1 MIEKKFII
9 TLILQKHYQNNYNL
23 EGFTVKER
31 FNALEVME
39 MAKDIEKRGKKF
51 YLKHAE
57 AAENRDLREL
67 FKRLAQDEQ
76 DHYEKFVA
84 LTEELREGDDNADY
98 LYEEDVSAYF
108 NYLIEYS
115 VFPKDDSDESVEALN
130 DVEKALKLAIQAEK
144 DSILFYR
151 EMCDYNEG
159 KTIEA
164 VNQLIEEEKE
174 HLRALG
180 KYIQEYGKK

>member
-1 MIEKKFII
+1 MKD
-9 TLILQKHYQNNYNL
+9 
-23 EGFTVKER
+23 R

-57 AAENRDLREL
+57 ATENRDLREL
-67 FKRLAQDEQ
+67 FRRLARDEQ
-76 DHYEKFVA
+76 DHFEKFVA
-84 LTEELREGDDNADY
+84 LTEDLREDSDEADY

-108 NYLIEYS
+108 NYLVEYS
-115 VFPKDDSDESVEALN
+115 VFPKDDSEESVAALN

-164 VNQLIEEEKE
+164 VNQLIKEEKE

-180 KYIQEYGKK
+180 KYIEEYGRK

>member
-1 MIEKKFII
+1 M
-9 TLILQKHYQNNYNL
+9 
-23 EGFTVKER
+23 KER

-57 AAENRDLREL
+57 ATENRDLKEL
-67 FKRLAQDEQ
+67 FKKLAQDEQ

-84 LTEELREGDDNADY
+84 LTEELREDSDEADY

-108 NYLIEYS
+108 NYLVEYS
-115 VFPKDDSDESVEALN
+115 VFPKDDSEESIEALN

-151 EMCDYNEG
+151 EMCEFNEG

-164 VNQLIEEEKE
+164 VNKLIDEEKD

-180 KYIQEYGKK
+180 KYIKEYGNK

>member
-1 MIEKKFII
+1 MKK
-9 TLILQKHYQNNYNL
+9 K
-23 EGFTVKER
+23 

-57 AAENRDLREL
+57 ATENRDLREL
-67 FKRLAQDEQ
+67 FKKLAADEQ
-76 DHYEKFVA
+76 DHYDKFVE
-84 LTEELREGDDNADY
+84 LTKELKDGEDDADY

-108 NYLIEYS
+108 SYLVEYS
-115 VFPKDDSDESVEALN
+115 VFPKEDSAESVEALN

-144 DSILFYR
+144 DSILFYK
-151 EMCDYNEG
+151 EMCENNEG
-159 KTIEA
+159 KTLDA
-164 VNQLIEEEKE
+164 VDKLIEQEKD

-180 KYIQEYGKK
+180 KYIQEYGRK

>member
-1 MIEKKFII
+1 MM
-9 TLILQKHYQNNYNL
+9 
-23 EGFTVKER
+23 KER

-57 AAENRDLREL
+57 ATENRDLREL
-67 FKRLAQDEQ
+67 FKKLAQDEQ

-84 LTEELREGDDNADY
+84 LTEELRQGSDDADY

-108 NYLIEYS
+108 NYLVEYS
-115 VFPKDDSDESVEALN
+115 VFLLYDSEESVAALN

-151 EMCDYNEG
+151 EMCEYNDG

-164 VNQLIEEEKE
+164 VNKLIEEEKD

-180 KYIQEYGKK
+180 KYIKEYGQK